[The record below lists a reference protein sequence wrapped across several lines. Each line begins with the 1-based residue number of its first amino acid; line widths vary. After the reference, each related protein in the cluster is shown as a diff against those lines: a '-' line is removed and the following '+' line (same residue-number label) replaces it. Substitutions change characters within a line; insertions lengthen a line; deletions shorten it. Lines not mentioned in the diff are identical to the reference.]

1 MNDKIINPTSF
12 LILIQIK
19 NNGRSF
25 YSVIKS
31 VIEGAQSERSNLL
44 FIKFIY

>member
-1 MNDKIINPTSF
+1 MNDKIINSPSF
-12 LILIQIK
+12 NFNINK